1 MFLLSFL
8 THLALAGVVVY
19 VPTFVNANNNAG
31 PQDNKV
37 IWGFITGR
45 EGVAGI
51 GQHNVNVKK
60 GKVDKTD
67 MSYRLTKEDENPPLL
82 NPLPFKGR
90 DREGMGLF
98 SDKTSAEDHTVTSA
112 GTTVGIAENVA
123 APNGDLFSNNGDVSC
138 TTSAQCDNR
147 SASTGHGYGDNYDTG
162 SVAEYVRKEIERHK
176 YYPAAAKIKGI
187 EGTVFINFYI
197 GRDGILGSIGI
208 ARSSGSKILDDAG
221 IQTVKN
227 IGNISNSHME
237 LRELD
242 IVVPITYKLE

>member
-19 VPTFVNANNNAG
+19 VPTFVNTNNNAG

-112 GTTVGIAENVA
+112 GTTLVVGKNVA
-123 APNGDLFSNNGDVSC
+123 ASNEDLFSNNGDVSC
-138 TTSAQCDNR
+138 TTSVQCGNR
-147 SASTGHGYGDNYDTG
+147 SASTGHGGGDNYDTG
-162 SVAEYVRKEIERHK
+162 SVSEYVRKEIERHK
-176 YYPAAAKIKGI
+176 YYPAIARLKGV
-187 EGTVFINFYI
+187 EGTVYINFYI
-197 GRDGILGSIGI
+197 GREGILGSIVI
-208 ARSSGSKILDDAG
+208 ARSSGSKILDNAG
-221 IQTVKN
+221 INTIKK
-227 IGNISNSHME
+227 IGKVSSIPEE

-242 IVVPITYKLE
+242 ITVPITYRLE